1 MTITTSIKVQI
12 QNQFDKFIDRIDG
25 ENIPWYDMKK
35 ELEWLEEDIYENLSL
50 RTSTELENML
60 EEEYDNGYDSG
71 RDAGYEDGYS
81 DGYDAGY
88 EEGKDKYKGV

>member
-1 MTITTSIKVQI
+1 MTITTSIKTQI
-12 QNQFDKFIDRIDG
+12 QNQFDKFIDKIDG
-25 ENIPWYDMKK
+25 ENISWYDMKK
-35 ELEWLEEDIYENLSL
+35 ELGWLEEDIYENLSL